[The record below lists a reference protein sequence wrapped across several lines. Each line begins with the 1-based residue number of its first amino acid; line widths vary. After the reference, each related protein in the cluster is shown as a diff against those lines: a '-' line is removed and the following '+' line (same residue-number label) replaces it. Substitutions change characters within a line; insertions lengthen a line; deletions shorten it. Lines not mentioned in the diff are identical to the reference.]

1 MAFGKKKDKEE
12 LTTGSLSK
20 EFFGD
25 GSGATASN
33 EPAQS
38 ASVPGASE
46 QGAVPG
52 KEDAANAGDNY
63 SLFNNKKEKADL
75 GPDYSK
81 KSWLQFG
88 ADDNAALNPYAAE
101 QDKRYKM
108 DPRAYKIVRL
118 VVLSVVGYLLFA
130 LIMPS
135 PVYDISFDYTV
146 SAFLTCIQT
155 NIAQLGI
162 MFDPNSG
169 AILPFKLRSY
179 AIAMFAGAALAIT
192 GAVYQGSL
200 KNALASPTTL
210 GINAG
215 GTLGVSIFVLLATP
229 AMLNPF
235 FASGSGSVG
244 VADIASYY
252 NSLSVVDYLAATQW
266 RAFAALIGCFV
277 AVGLVMLVS
286 HLIGG
291 GNSSSFALIICGQVV
306 AAVASSAAEC
316 IRYYVIQ
323 TDTTGVKNEL
333 IQSAQMG
340 EINPMATTLDLL
352 LVAIPIII
360 GVTAI
365 ILLRRKL
372 NILAFNDEEARSMGM
387 ATQRLRWAMVLLC
400 TFVTA
405 IVVSFCGNIAFVG
418 FAIPLI
424 VRRYVGPDFNYL
436 IPGSVAMGALFM
448 VCACWLTDFNIPYLF
463 GLEIPMSV
471 SMLTSMIGAVL
482 FAVITIKQRRAGR
495 SADWI

>member
-1 MAFGKKKDKEE
+1 MALGKKKDKEE

-25 GSGATASN
+25 GSSATASSG
-33 EPAQS
+33 ADS
-38 ASVPGASE
+38 SVPGASTAG

-52 KEDAANAGDNY
+52 QKAASEGENY
-63 SLFNNKKEKADL
+63 SLFNTKKAKEDF

-88 ADDNAALNPYAAE
+88 TDDNAAFNPYAAE

-108 DPRAYKIVRL
+108 DPRAYKLMRL
-118 VVLSVVGYLLFA
+118 LVLSIVGYVLFA
-130 LIMPS
+130 LILPS
-135 PVYDISFDYTV
+135 PVYDIDFDYTL
-146 SAFLTCIQT
+146 SAFLTCIQD
-155 NIAQLGI
+155 NIQDLGS
-162 MFDPNSG
+162 MFDPSSG
-169 AILPFKLRSY
+169 VVLPFKLRSY

-215 GTLGVSIFVLLATP
+215 GTLGVAIFVLFATP
-229 AMLNPF
+229 AMLDTF
-235 FASGSGSVG
+235 FSTGSGSVT
-244 VADIASYY
+244 IAQVSDYY
-252 NSLSVVDYLAATQW
+252 NTLSLGEYLLATQW
-266 RAFAALIGCFV
+266 RALAALIGCFV

-286 HLIGG
+286 HLVGR

-306 AAVASSAAEC
+306 AAVASSATEC
-316 IRYYVIQ
+316 IRYYIVQ
-323 TDTTGVKNEL
+323 TDTTDTKSTI
-333 IQSAQMG
+333 IQSAQIG
-340 EINPMATTLDLL
+340 EIPSMATNIDLL
-352 LVAIPIII
+352 CVAIPIII
-360 GVTAI
+360 GVAAI
-365 ILLRRKL
+365 ILMRRKL

-405 IVVSFCGNIAFVG
+405 IVISFCGNIAFVG

-424 VRRYVGPDFNYL
+424 VRRYLGPDFNYL
-436 IPGSVAMGALFM
+436 IPGSVVLGALFM
-448 VCACWLTDFNIPYLF
+448 VVAYWLTDFNLPYLF
-463 GLEIPMSV
+463 GLQIPMSV
-471 SMLTSMIGAVL
+471 SMLTSMFGAVL
-482 FAVITIKQRRAGR
+482 FAIITIKQRRDGR